1 MSTNF
6 PTSLDSLTNPTSG
19 DSLNSPSHAD
29 QHTNAND
36 AIEALEAKVGINSSA
51 VTTSH
56 DYKLSGVTG
65 SDKAVSKTGTE
76 TLTNKTLTAPQIN
89 MGSDATGD
97 MYYRNGSGVTTRL
110 AIGSSDQILSVQSGI
125 PAWIANPS
133 AVDASYS
140 AKGIVKFDTDA
151 ATSGVTVTAG
161 VATLNTGTTANKIVK
176 LDASAKLPAVDG
188 SALTNIPAPASSS
201 GTTTKNAAD
210 ASATQTIAHGLGRVP
225 KSVEI
230 RCTLNTQITVA
241 GSGVNRT
248 LFAHAFYNGTT
259 QSSQSHYATNNS
271 EAQTATFTLNAANA
285 SDTTVGVITVDS
297 TNISIAWTKTG
308 SPTGTYNILWFAQ

>member
-56 DYKLSGVTG
+56 DYKLGEVTG
-65 SDKAVSKTGTE
+65 SDKAVGKTATQ

-110 AIGSSDQILSVQSGI
+110 AIGSSDQILAVQSGI

-133 AVDASYS
+133 ASDASYS
-140 AKGIVKFDTDA
+140 TKGIVKFLTDA
-151 ATSGVTVTAG
+151 ATSGITVASG
-161 VATLNTGTTANKIVK
+161 VANVNMGTGANQVVQ
-176 LDASAKLPAVDG
+176 LDASSKLPAIDG
-188 SALTNIPAPASSS
+188 SALTNLPKNIYRASSS
-201 GTTTKNAAD
+201 SNLKLSADTNRNHNDDGTVKVKEIIVNYGGVISTYFEGQGN
-210 ASATQTIAHGLGRVP
+210 GFGGNGRVY
-225 KSVEI
+225 VNGVATG
-230 RCTLNTQITVA
+230 TLQSLPN
-241 GSGVNRT
+241 GSYG
-248 LFAHAFYNGTT
+248 
-259 QSSQSHYATNNS
+259 
-271 EAQTATFTLNAANA
+271 TFTEDITINAG
-285 SDTTVGVITVDS
+285 DRVQLY
-297 TNISIAWTKTG
+297 SIATG
-308 SPTGTYNILWFAQ
+308 GAVTDLRNFRIRFDLTLTTDGYVVTD